1 MKKRVAAERRILAV
15 LLSLMMVVSLTP
27 SVALAEDETKS
38 LEVSWDDCISIGE
51 MEDYECDIL
60 LYDKEVPE
68 GVSQIVFTD
77 EAGNMEG
84 DYSFITTW
92 EMGPAYVYQSNTV
105 SVTDAYKVENSDLHG
120 DEAFSLKEEY
130 EEEEF
135 EDCFGFLI
143 YDDEDESYFVLI
155 PIPGFS
161 GPSLPDVSFT
171 ATIDGEPVPDSAI
184 SEEEGGYLHI
194 PYGGTE
200 GDPYGLKTIVIP
212 QGTAKV
218 DFRFSQACLA
228 YNYKGVGTNPVT
240 VDENDMGSFIGEF
253 IEDATTGITNFK
265 ANIDNNADG
274 FMDCI
279 QVQNLYSPDWM
290 SGGELLYAITF
301 RYDLFNAFVDG
312 QAMSKVEKTEN
323 GYTPYGY
330 DWVTWEQI
338 QEPPVPLYTVTV
350 PEGTQALKLVFPG
363 NRLAYNYDGQDN
375 YIAGEFDYTTGVKE
389 VNIEIDADG
398 NGIADYIRV
407 QNPGSS
413 DALYAITFEGAEL
426 PKPEEPETVEGDAET
441 ILHNIAAG
449 YAKSGAAG
457 DENAPW
463 IAADMMAYEKAFPDK
478 GNKLSDAQKQAMTD
492 EAIAAL
498 EKDSLKVGDAAKYVL
513 ALVSM
518 GYDPAQLTTSTGE
531 ALDGKARLDAL
542 TFDGDGK
549 VTKGASNAYTLPYVI
564 IAYQQFEDSQEAL
577 EKLEETAVETKD
589 AWMDTTVGV
598 DGMTPMML
606 ALAESYNADNAA
618 GAALDGAVA
627 AVKAAQTKSGSIGS
641 YINAST
647 DGLAAVGFAA
657 LGIDPA
663 GVTYKDYPEA
673 ASLLTGL
680 VSLAD
685 PTQDGFGNHNSWNTE
700 QGFRGL
706 LAASQVQE
714 GKKYRIY
721 DFSGQELKPAAASRG
736 NVLFRVVP
744 ENAAVSLKS
753 QGGEEIAPADGKLYD
768 LPEGEYDYTVSCD
781 GYRTKTGVVTVTAQD
796 IRSHAK
802 ITEKVS
808 LLREAAPADSG
819 TVKITVQVLAHGS
832 DCDNSITYKNN
843 PDKYSSLLSGESY
856 TATLVKNEGTAR
868 DALVEA
874 LDDSGI
880 TYEEVSNGYF
890 PTIGEYTEFGHG
902 TNSGW
907 LYMVN
912 GKAGTSAMKD
922 VTFSQDGTLTLFYTD
937 DYSRDYGSE
946 NWGGGG
952 SGGGNDDS
960 DDPSDQPGPDGYYD
974 DTKGH
979 WAEEA
984 IDSITERGLMNGVA
998 ERKFAPDMTLSRAM
1012 FVTMLWRLDGEPYEE
1027 GTAQAGMNYS
1037 DVDGDDW
1044 YYKAVLWGVKNDIV
1058 KGTSDT
1064 TFSPDAS
1071 LTREQMATFLYRYKN
1086 GNGRLE
1092 TEEDP
1097 SASPQ
1102 NDISAISSYTDADQ
1116 VSSWAKEAVT
1126 WAIANGIINGVSEK
1140 KLAPQG
1146 TATRAQAATILL
1158 RYIDKH
1164 SL

>member
-1 MKKRVAAERRILAV
+1 MAV

-27 SVALAEDETKS
+27 SVALAEGGTTLELSINQCDEIGSYLGES
-38 LEVSWDDCISIGE
+38 LYL
-51 MEDYECDIL
+51 YEGT
-60 LYDKEVPE
+60 VPE
-68 GVSQIVFTD
+68 GAVQVDFTD
-77 EAGNMEG
+77 FEDSMGEDGAIASITGTNQYLEG
-84 DYSFITTW
+84 TNIAPISQFF
-92 EMGPAYVYQSNTV
+92 
-105 SVTDAYKVENSDLHG
+105 SVTSADIAEDDNIELD
-120 DEAFSLKEEY
+120 EEY
-130 EEEEF
+130 EGYDF
-135 EDCFGFLI
+135 TDCYAYFVM
-143 YDDEDESYFVLI
+143 DEDGSWVTFI
-155 PIPGFS
+155 IKTAPT
-161 GPSLPDVSFT
+161 LPDITFT
-171 ATIDGEPVPDSAI
+171 ASVKGVAVPADHI
-184 SEEEGGYLHI
+184 MHQPEGYNYI
-194 PYGGTE
+194 PYGKTEAVSYELRTVIIPEGT
-200 GDPYGLKTIVIP
+200 D
-212 QGTAKV
+212 QV
-218 DFRFSQACLA
+218 DFQFSDKCMA
-228 YNYKGVGTNPVT
+228 YNYVGKSNAPIL
-240 VDENDMGSFIGEF
+240 VDDNDFNSFIGDFYSDPAGFTEYHAGVDRNRDGR
-253 IEDATTGITNFK
+253 IDAVQ
-265 ANIDNNADG
+265 
-274 FMDCI
+274 I
-279 QVQNLYSPDWM
+279 QAPFSSDWN
-290 SGGELLYAITF
+290 SGGEVLYGITF

-312 QAMSKVEKTEN
+312 QAMSKVEKTES
-323 GYTPYGY
+323 GYTPYEWDNDAQAMRPG
-330 DWVTWEQI
+330 QKK
-338 QEPPVPLYTVTV
+338 VPLYTVTLPSDAQEV
-350 PEGTQALKLVFPG
+350 KLEFSEACYPYSYTFDGT
-363 NRLAYNYDGQDN
+363 
-375 YIAGEFDYTTGVKE
+375 YISGYYSEGVK
-389 VNIEIDADG
+389 NITAAVDG
-398 NGIADYIRV
+398 NQDGEADYIQV
-407 QNPGSS
+407 QTPYIQNEAGEWVSEV
-413 DALYAITFEGAEL
+413 LYAVTFDGVEL
-426 PKPEEPETVEGDAET
+426 TEDEPEEITAGV
-441 ILHNIAAG
+441 LVHNIAERFAG
-449 YAKSGAAG
+449 TGTASHSQ
-457 DENAPW
+457 APW
-463 IAADMMAYEKAFPDK
+463 LTADMMAYEKAFPNSK
-478 GNKLSDAQKQAMTD
+478 NKLTEDQKKAMTD
-492 EAIAAL
+492 AAIEGLGEAQSA
-498 EKDSLKVGDAAKYVL
+498 GDAAKFVI
-513 ALVSM
+513 ALVSV
-518 GYDPAQLTTSTGE
+518 GVDPSALTNALGDP
-531 ALDGKARLDAL
+531 LDGVEILDGL
-542 TFDGDGK
+542 VFDGDA
-549 VTKGASNAYTLPYVI
+549 VIAPPFFEYTLPYVL
-564 IAYQQFEDSQEAL
+564 IAYQQLEGTESRQQILVAKAL
-577 EKLEETAVETKD
+577 ELQE
-589 AWMDTTVGV
+589 AWMDTQWGFL
-598 DGMTPMML
+598 DGMTSMML
-606 ALAESYNADNAA
+606 ALAPYKDTDEAVQKALAAAAEKVTEAGALNNAA
-618 GAALDGAVA
+618 
-627 AVKAAQTKSGSIGS
+627 S
-641 YINAST
+641 
-647 DGLAAVGFAA
+647 DGLAAAAFTA
-657 LGIDPA
+657 LGRDPA
-663 GVTYKDYPEA
+663 VYVQD
-673 ASLLTGL
+673 LLNYTNT
-680 VSLAD
+680 D
-685 PTQDGFGNHNSWNTE
+685 RNGFGSDINDE

-706 LAASQVQE
+706 MASFLGQGE
-714 GKKYRIY
+714 RIY
-721 DFSGQELKPAAASRG
+721 DFSGQDLVPADSSRWNLK
-736 NVLFRVVP
+736 FTVVP
-744 ENAAVSLKS
+744 EDAEVSLKDPRGEDVTS
-753 QGGEEIAPADGKLYD
+753 QGNYAYLLTEAGTYT
-768 LPEGEYDYTVSCD
+768 YTVSAE
-781 GYRTKTGVVTVTAQD
+781 GYNKKTGTITAAEAVVSGEEKIKESVSLTREKPPASSDTVTV
-796 IRSHAK
+796 
-802 ITEKVS
+802 
-808 LLREAAPADSG
+808 
-819 TVKITVQVLAHGS
+819 TVQVLSHGQ
-832 DCDNSITYKNN
+832 DCGNAVTYKND

-1092 TEEDP
+1092 TGEDS

>member
-1 MKKRVAAERRILAV
+1 MKKRVAAGRRLLAV

-77 EAGNMEG
+77 EAGNME
-84 DYSFITTW
+84 DDFSFITTW

-105 SVTDAYKVENSDLHG
+105 SVTDAYKVGNSDLHE
-120 DEAFSLKEEY
+120 DEAFTLKDEY
-130 EEEEF
+130 AEEEF
-135 EDCFGFLI
+135 EDLYGFLI
-143 YDDEDESYFVLI
+143 MDDEAETYFVLI
-155 PIPGFS
+155 RIPQSSEMPAADVTFTASVDGQPLELPEPEENGYEYTSSYTGEVSLCDLYTLTVPQDAETVKLVFS
-161 GPSLPDVSFT
+161 GNV
-171 ATIDGEPVPDSAI
+171 
-184 SEEEGGYLHI
+184 
-194 PYGGTE
+194 
-200 GDPYGLKTIVIP
+200 
-212 QGTAKV
+212 
-218 DFRFSQACLA
+218 LA
-228 YNYKGVGTNPVT
+228 YTYKGAGTTPV
-240 VDENDMGSFIGEF
+240 
-253 IEDATTGITNFK
+253 K
-265 ANIDNNADG
+265 ANDSG
-274 FMDCI
+274 FVSGWTDDYMTGAAEYSLAVDTENYI
-279 QVQNLYSPDWM
+279 QVQ
-290 SGGELLYAITF
+290 
-301 RYDLFNAFVDG
+301 
-312 QAMSKVEKTEN
+312 
-323 GYTPYGY
+323 TPY
-330 DWVTWEQI
+330 DSSFQST
-338 QEPPVPLYTVTV
+338 L
-350 PEGTQALKLVFPG
+350 L
-363 NRLAYNYDGQDN
+363 LA
-375 YIAGEFDYTTGVKE
+375 IA
-389 VNIEIDADG
+389 
-398 NGIADYIRV
+398 
-407 QNPGSS
+407 
-413 DALYAITFEGAEL
+413 FEGE
-426 PKPEEPETVEGDAET
+426 KPETPEDPAVTDATADE

-457 DENAPW
+457 DDNAPW
-463 IAADMMAYEKAFPDK
+463 IAADMMVYEKAFPDK

-549 VTKGASNAYTLPYVI
+549 VTEGASNAYTLPYVI

-577 EKLEETAVETKD
+577 EKLKEKAVETKD

-663 GVTYKDYPEA
+663 GVTYKDDPEA

-685 PTQDGFGNHNSWNTE
+685 PTLDGFSNHNSWNTE

-714 GKKYRIY
+714 GEKYRIY

-744 ENAAVSLKS
+744 ENAAVSLKT
-753 QGGEEIAPADGKLYD
+753 QGGEDIAPADGKLYD

-781 GYRTKTGVVTVTAQD
+781 GYRTKTGVVAVTAQD

-808 LLREAAPADSG
+808 LLREAAPADAG
-819 TVKITVQVLAHGS
+819 TVKVTVQVLSHGQ
-832 DCDNSITYKNN
+832 DCGNAVTYKND
-843 PDKYSSLLSGESY
+843 PDKYSSLLNGESY
-856 TATLVKNEGTAR
+856 TATLVKDEGTAR

-960 DDPSDQPGPDGYYD
+960 DDPSDQPGPEGYYD

-984 IDSITERGLMNGVA
+984 IDSVTERGLMNGVA

-1012 FVTMLWRLDGEPYEE
+1012 FVTMLWRLEGEPYEE

-1037 DVDGDDW
+1037 DVDGDEW

-1064 TFSPDAS
+1064 TFSPNAS

-1086 GNGRLE
+1086 GDGRLE
-1092 TEEDP
+1092 MEEDP

-1102 NDISAISSYTDADQ
+1102 NDISAIGSYTDADQ